1 MPKGRG
7 HKNLVQTLFCI
18 LPPFLFF
25 SYFYS
30 HSKRT
35 HPHKKKHAPAR
46 KHNVIPM
53 HTETNDA
60 ADDDDDDDDDDESAR
75 FFRTTTTKKK
85 TENEFG
91 RGEKKK
97 NTRILIFSVLAL
109 LLFLL
114 YWRSIRLTSSTHS
127 TDDRAEAMAMAAK
140 EDEIMRNLRY
150 PGSTTTTTIGKKK
163 RKKEFTSQGQVKVL
177 VDTNLQ
183 NEKEIKREGRKL
195 LQFLAPVRYSLV
207 PLSDAI
213 QDLVEAMFDLSI
225 TPLQAKIAPFLKFR
239 ESNVTDPKDPLVIDK
254 EKVKEAIIK
263 ETLP

>member
-1 MPKGRG
+1 
-7 HKNLVQTLFCI
+7 
-18 LPPFLFF
+18 
-25 SYFYS
+25 
-30 HSKRT
+30 
-35 HPHKKKHAPAR
+35 
-46 KHNVIPM
+46 M
-53 HTETNDA
+53 HTETND
-60 ADDDDDDDDDDESAR
+60 DDEEEEEDDDDESAR

-91 RGEKKK
+91 SGEKKK

>member
-1 MPKGRG
+1 
-7 HKNLVQTLFCI
+7 
-18 LPPFLFF
+18 
-25 SYFYS
+25 
-30 HSKRT
+30 
-35 HPHKKKHAPAR
+35 
-46 KHNVIPM
+46 M
-53 HTETNDA
+53 HTETN
-60 ADDDDDDDDDDESAR
+60 DDDESAR
-75 FFRTTTTKKK
+75 FFRTPTTKKK

-91 RGEKKK
+91 SGEKKK

-263 ETLP
+263 ETLS

>member
-1 MPKGRG
+1 
-7 HKNLVQTLFCI
+7 
-18 LPPFLFF
+18 
-25 SYFYS
+25 
-30 HSKRT
+30 
-35 HPHKKKHAPAR
+35 
-46 KHNVIPM
+46 M

-60 ADDDDDDDDDDESAR
+60 DDEEEDEDDDDESAR

-97 NTRILIFSVLAL
+97 NTCILIFSVLAL

>member
-1 MPKGRG
+1 
-7 HKNLVQTLFCI
+7 
-18 LPPFLFF
+18 
-25 SYFYS
+25 
-30 HSKRT
+30 
-35 HPHKKKHAPAR
+35 
-46 KHNVIPM
+46 M
-53 HTETNDA
+53 HTETND
-60 ADDDDDDDDDDESAR
+60 DEEEEEEDDDDDDDDESAR

-91 RGEKKK
+91 SGEKKK

-163 RKKEFTSQGQVKVL
+163 RKKEFTSGKVKVL

>member
-1 MPKGRG
+1 MRKEPPKGRG
-7 HKNLVQTLFCI
+7 HKNLSRLFSFFLTFI
-18 LPPFLFF
+18 LIREKN
-25 SYFYS
+25 SVCAI
-30 HSKRT
+30 
-35 HPHKKKHAPAR
+35 KKNTPAPAR

-53 HTETNDA
+53 HTETN
-60 ADDDDDDDDDDESAR
+60 DDDDDDDESAR

-140 EDEIMRNLRY
+140 EDEIMPNLRY